1 LAAAN
6 NDISES
12 IALITTANTIAQDP
26 TTVGQGI
33 KTVSLRL
40 RSTKTQIEEM
50 GEDAEGAAEN
60 VSKLREQMLALTGVD
75 IQFDDSTYKSTYQ
88 ILLEISKVW
97 DKLDDL
103 SQASVLE
110 QLFGKRQ
117 ANIGAAILENG
128 KLLEQVYRTSEGS
141 MGSAMREQQEYAKS
155 IQYSIDTLKA
165 AYQDFA
171 DSVVNSDFVKNLL
184 GTAQSFLEV
193 LTKIIDK
200 FGTLP
205 TILTSI
211 AAIGGLKGVGK
222 LIPNM
227 PKLALLQS
235 KAQVDTPHQRDF
247 QLLEMPKAV

>member
-1 LAAAN
+1 M
-6 NDISES
+6 
-12 IALITTANTIAQDP
+12 AQDP

-40 RSTKTQIEEM
+40 RSTKTELEEM

-60 VSKLREQMLALTGVD
+60 VSELREQMLALTGVD
-75 IQFDDSTYKSTYQ
+75 IQLDDDTYKSTYQ

-97 DKLDDL
+97 GRLSDL
-103 SQASVLE
+103 SRSSVLK
-110 QLFGKRQ
+110 QLFGKHQ

-128 KLLEQVYRTSEGS
+128 DLLEKVYKTSESS
-141 MGSAMREQQEYAKS
+141 MGSVMREQEEYAKS
-155 IQYSIDTLKA
+155 IQYSIDTLKT

-171 DSVVNSDFVKNLL
+171 DSVTKSDFVKNLL

-211 AAIGGLKGVGK
+211 AAVGGIKGVGK
-222 LIPNM
+222 LT
-227 PKLALLQS
+227 KYAYLRSVA
-235 KAQVDTPHQRDF
+235 
-247 QLLEMPKAV
+247 

>member
-1 LAAAN
+1 
-6 NDISES
+6 
-12 IALITTANTIAQDP
+12 
-26 TTVGQGI
+26 
-33 KTVSLRL
+33 
-40 RSTKTQIEEM
+40 M

-75 IQFDDSTYKSTYQ
+75 IQLDDNTYKSTYQ

-97 DKLDDL
+97 GRLDDL
-103 SQASVLE
+103 SRSSVLE

-128 KLLEQVYRTSEGS
+128 DLLEKVYKTSERASDGI
-141 MGSAMREQQEYAKS
+141 GSAMREQEEYAKS
-155 IQYSIDTLKA
+155 IQYSINTLKA

-171 DSVVNSDFVKNLL
+171 DTVINSDFVKNLL

-205 TILTSI
+205 TLLTGI
-211 AAIGGLKGVGK
+211 AAIGGIKGVGK
-222 LIPNM
+222 LTEYAY
-227 PKLALLQS
+227 LRSVA
-235 KAQVDTPHQRDF
+235 
-247 QLLEMPKAV
+247 

>member
-1 LAAAN
+1 M
-6 NDISES
+6 
-12 IALITTANTIAQDP
+12 
-26 TTVGQGI
+26 
-33 KTVSLRL
+33 
-40 RSTKTQIEEM
+40 RSTKSQLLEL

-75 IQFDDSTYKSTYQ
+75 IQLDDNTYKSTYQ

-97 DKLDDL
+97 SRLDDL
-103 SQASVLE
+103 SRSSVLE

-128 KLLEQVYRTSEGS
+128 KLLEQVYKTSEGS
-141 MGSAMREQQEYAKS
+141 MGSAMREQEEYAKS

-171 DSVVNSDFVKNLL
+171 DSVINSDFVKNLL

-205 TILTSI
+205 TILTGI
-211 AAIGGLKGVGK
+211 AAIGGIKGVGK
-222 LIPNM
+222 LTEYAYLRSVA
-227 PKLALLQS
+227 K
-235 KAQVDTPHQRDF
+235 
-247 QLLEMPKAV
+247 